1 MQQHKICASLLQTQR
16 TQKHKHTVHS
26 SEIYMLIFIQASG
39 YSSRQNRKATVVH
52 AGIVSFSVPRRRIP
66 SARDHNLPG
75 FLFCYLQNT
84 RRLTTIR
91 THIAFYPRSRIRHH
105 NANVI
110 ISVGIILI
118 HADTKAYRRAVR
130 PRVRKEIAHFLTSS
144 CLFHSSPRAL
154 AATLKASS

>member
-1 MQQHKICASLLQTQR
+1 
-16 TQKHKHTVHS
+16 
-26 SEIYMLIFIQASG
+26 MLIFIQASG
-39 YSSRQNRKATVVH
+39 YSSRRNRKATVVH
-52 AGIVSFSVPRRRIP
+52 AGIVSFSVPRRRIL
-66 SARDHNLPG
+66 LPPPETTTC
-75 FLFCYLQNT
+75 LDFCFAIYKT
-84 RRLTTIR
+84 HGDSPPYTH

-118 HADTKAYRRAVR
+118 LADTKAYRRAVR
-130 PRVRKEIAHFLTSS
+130 PRVRKEIAHFLTSPF